1 MRLRIL
7 RSGSGG
13 NAILVD
19 AGDARLL
26 IDAGLPADVIVRELA
41 ALPILPQDLTAVLL
55 THEHDD
61 HAKGALTLS
70 RMAGCPV
77 LANQGTIASAGEA
90 LDGPQI
96 ERFVTGTPFRLGSLM
111 IDPFALPH
119 DAAEPV
125 GFAISQN
132 GSRLVIA
139 TDLGSSSD
147 EVVERACDADML
159 IIESNYDLRLLSVS
173 PYPWFLKNRILS
185 TTGHL
190 SNDAAAETIRTAAA
204 GRLRTAVLVHLSD
217 INNLTPLAR
226 DTVQWTL
233 EREAITHVAVH
244 AVRPNGTSNTYE
256 LQ

>member
-1 MRLRIL
+1 LRLRII

-13 NAILVD
+13 NAIFLD
-19 AGDARLL
+19 AGDARVVV
-26 IDAGLPADVIVRELA
+26 DAGLPAEVIVRELT
-41 ALPILPQDLTAVLL
+41 ALSVLPQDLTAVLL

-61 HAKGALTLS
+61 HAKGALALS
-70 RMAGCPV
+70 KIAGCPV
-77 LANQGTIASAGEA
+77 LANEGTIASAGAA
-90 LDGPQI
+90 LDGAQV
-96 ERFVTGTPFRLGSLM
+96 ERFSIGTSFRLGSLT
-111 IDPFALPH
+111 IEAFAVPH

-147 EVVERACDADML
+147 EIVERARDADLL

-190 SNDAAAETIRTAAA
+190 SNDAAAETIRAAA
-204 GRLRTAVLVHLSD
+204 GGRLRTAVLVHLSD

-233 EREAITHVAVH
+233 EREAITHVAVD
-244 AVRPNGTSNTYE
+244 AVRPNGTSKTYV